1 MKYSIFY
8 PIYPCVY
15 MGYSFLYQL
24 DIKILEIFK
33 MCLIP
38 RKERESDLSK
48 TVSERM
54 REAGEK

>member
-38 RKERESDLSK
+38 RKEREFDLSK